1 MLGIQDVN
9 LKDNKKSYDSNED
22 EWRIFTEDQL
32 RLAIGDASLDILNYT
47 LKRQEISQMLHQE
60 KFLFNTTEL
69 LTMTYNRTCLDMA
82 QRKPLRSISL
92 GTIPCNYCHKLE
104 HHKKSR

>member
-69 LTMTYNRTCLDMA
+69 LTMTYNYANRELPDMIDNCLA
-82 QRKPLRSISL
+82 
-92 GTIPCNYCHKLE
+92 KLIT
-104 HHKKSR
+104 RW